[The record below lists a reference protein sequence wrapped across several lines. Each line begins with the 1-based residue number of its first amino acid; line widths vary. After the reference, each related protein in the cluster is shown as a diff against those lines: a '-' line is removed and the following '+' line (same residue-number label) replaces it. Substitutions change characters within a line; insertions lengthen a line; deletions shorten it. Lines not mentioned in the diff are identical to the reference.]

1 MKKLHVNLG
10 KDSYDIIFEK
20 NLLEKLSDYIKTIY
34 NKKSQKY
41 QL

>member
-20 NLLEKLSDYIKTIY
+20 NLLEKL
-34 NKKSQKY
+34 QKRT
-41 QL
+41 